1 MPRALTQKS
10 HALRRGCHYLL
21 AMVAAV
27 AAAAP
32 PAYVEI
38 EFELTRNGGSLAQI
52 TERLERSGDEYQLTE
67 TWKGRGFYALLGSA
81 RRVSRGSLT
90 ANGLRPREF
99 FDERSGRDTARAWFD
114 WQTQQ
119 VTMQYKGERKTEP
132 MFPDT
137 QDRLSFLVALSL
149 LPGRAQSTSFHIV
162 DGKGL
167 SHHKYQ
173 VLGRERLTTPAGE
186 FDTVKVARL
195 SEGERQE
202 TAELW
207 LAAELGYLPV
217 RLLVVQEDGTRLD
230 QMAVRVS
237 REPQP

>member
-1 MPRALTQKS
+1 M
-10 HALRRGCHYLL
+10 RRGWPYLL
-21 AMVAAV
+21 VVV
-27 AAAAP
+27 AAAAAATP

-38 EFELTRNGGSLAQI
+38 EFELTRNGGALAQI

-67 TWKGRGFYALLGSA
+67 TWKGRGLFALLGSA

-90 ANGLRPREF
+90 ADGLRPREF

-114 WQTQQ
+114 WTTHQ

-149 LPGRAQSTSFHIV
+149 LPGTAQSTSYHIV

-173 VLGRERLTTPAGE
+173 VLGRERLKTPAGE

-207 LAAELGYLPV
+207 LAAEIGYLPV
-217 RLLVVQEDGTRLD
+217 RLLVVENDGTRLD
-230 QMAVRVS
+230 QTAVRVS

>member
-1 MPRALTQKS
+1 M
-10 HALRRGCHYLL
+10 RGWLYVL
-21 AMVAAV
+21 VAAV
-27 AAAAP
+27 STAAATP
-32 PAYVEI
+32 PAFVEI
-38 EFELTRNGGSLAQI
+38 EFDFTRNGGSIARV
-52 TERLERSGDEYQLTE
+52 TERLERSGDDYQLTE
-67 TWKGRGFYALLGSA
+67 TWKGRGLYALLGSA

-90 ANGLRPREF
+90 ANAMRPREF

-114 WQTQQ
+114 WKSHQ

-149 LPGRAQSTSFHIV
+149 LPGRAQSTSFHVV

-173 VLGRERLTTPAGE
+173 VLGRERLKTPAGE
-186 FDTVKVARL
+186 FDTVKISRL
-195 SEGERQE
+195 SEGDRKE
-202 TAELW
+202 TADLW

-217 RLLVVQEDGTRLD
+217 RLLVVQDDGTRLD
-230 QMAVRVS
+230 QVAVRVS
-237 REPQP
+237 TKP